1 MSNRSCTPVA
11 ADGADHRQ
19 QQLDALHENGP
30 ERLWQETGDHAHLL
44 SEIAQEPRGM
54 FDVEKHDSA
63 TYVQLLRTL
72 HEARSAI
79 DALEARSVDALS
91 GATRREQIEA
101 ARDDTAHELDPE
113 IVLEKIEKQA
123 DLLSRTEITLA
134 TRRAPHAASAALTR
148 SRRIVRDMPH
158 MLRALATGKVTAEI
172 VHETAR
178 SLGPLEHVDRR
189 AVDRV
194 LDERLPDL
202 DAAGTTRWK
211 HAVTAA
217 IGRLDPDGAS
227 RRHQRAARDRH
238 VTVTPVNHGMAS
250 LNARLPARDAV
261 LVRKRLSLEAERLRA
276 QGDHRGHHAIMADC
290 LVDTLL
296 GREDA
301 MDPTMLDIGMI
312 ITDRALIDP
321 GAGDIAQIE
330 GYGPVPVDCVRED
343 LRAALREP
351 ADLQD
356 GPIGPDGPDLRA
368 VLRRLYTHPTTG
380 ELVAVESKARAFPK
394 AMARF
399 LAWRDTVCRGPH
411 CNAVIR
417 QSDHIR
423 SIARGGKTSIDNG
436 QGLCA
441 ACNLKEQMARE
452 IERSQGSGHRVRWTS
467 NAGLTRT
474 TTPTSLTLPAP
485 PQPEQPG
492 QVGVDADSSA
502 RTGSPPAPDRSG
514 PPAAGIGPLTE
525 GAPGPAGRIAPP
537 TEAAPDPPGTD
548 TPRSREGGS
557 TDPPDRGAP
566 APPSD

>member
-11 ADGADHRQ
+11 AVGADHRQ

-30 ERLWQETGDHAHLL
+30 ERLWKETGDHALLL

-178 SLGPLEHVDRR
+178 SRGPLEHVDRR

-227 RRHQRAARDRH
+227 RRHQRAARDQIGRASCRERVECAVGD
-238 VTVTPVNHGMAS
+238 VTVKEK
-250 LNARLPARDAV
+250 R
-261 LVRKRLSLEAERLRA
+261 RLSA
-276 QGDHRGHHAIMADC
+276 
-290 LVDTLL
+290 
-296 GREDA
+296 
-301 MDPTMLDIGMI
+301 
-312 ITDRALIDP
+312 
-321 GAGDIAQIE
+321 
-330 GYGPVPVDCVRED
+330 
-343 LRAALREP
+343 
-351 ADLQD
+351 
-356 GPIGPDGPDLRA
+356 
-368 VLRRLYTHPTTG
+368 
-380 ELVAVESKARAFPK
+380 
-394 AMARF
+394 
-399 LAWRDTVCRGPH
+399 
-411 CNAVIR
+411 
-417 QSDHIR
+417 
-423 SIARGGKTSIDNG
+423 
-436 QGLCA
+436 
-441 ACNLKEQMARE
+441 
-452 IERSQGSGHRVRWTS
+452 
-467 NAGLTRT
+467 
-474 TTPTSLTLPAP
+474 
-485 PQPEQPG
+485 
-492 QVGVDADSSA
+492 
-502 RTGSPPAPDRSG
+502 
-514 PPAAGIGPLTE
+514 
-525 GAPGPAGRIAPP
+525 
-537 TEAAPDPPGTD
+537 
-548 TPRSREGGS
+548 
-557 TDPPDRGAP
+557 
-566 APPSD
+566 